1 VTEQKPVVV
10 KSNTPSDFKTQAEYN
25 DWLRKGGKEQLRNM
39 TQVQRDVFTSKN
51 KKFIQGK
58 AQEIKA
64 QAESVSKAKA
74 RKEARN
80 RRYRNAR
87 PELQALYNR
96 VYETRTTDA
105 ALRLAK
111 LKGLTK

>member
-1 VTEQKPVVV
+1 MTSQQPQVV
-10 KSNTPSDFKTQAEYN
+10 KSTTPSEFKSQVEYN
-25 DWLRKGGKEQLRNM
+25 DWLRKGGKEQLRTM
-39 TQVQRDVFTSKN
+39 SQAQRDAFLAKN
-51 KKFIQGK
+51 KKFVQGK
-58 AQEIKA
+58 GRQVQSEAQNVAKA
-64 QAESVSKAKA
+64 RA

-96 VYETRTTDA
+96 LYEQRTTDA